1 MCIRTVQRT
10 RTLHDT
16 LIREGGVT
24 RSPDLDINSCKWQK
38 QLEHQDIIHWIQAQ
52 M

>member
-24 RSPDLDINSCKWQK
+24 RSPIFYINNSKWQK
-38 QLEHQDIIHWIQAQ
+38 Q
-52 M
+52 

>member
-16 LIREGGVT
+16 LIRGGVT
-24 RSPDLDINSCKWQK
+24 HSPNLRINSCKWQK
-38 QLEHQDIIHWIQAQ
+38 LYAHQVITP
-52 M
+52 

>member
-24 RSPDLDINSCKWQK
+24 RSPILRINSCKWQR
-38 QLEHQDIIHWIQAQ
+38 QLEHQDITHWIQAR